1 MGDTTHHT
9 LATHHIIPEPADND
23 QFTIIQS
30 QEVNVTNIIHH
41 ARHKHAARG
50 LFRLL
55 SAMLA
60 AMSMLAAG
68 TAYADVGFD
77 AASYQGCYNAQAA
90 VEDGARFSFIKLS
103 EGTGYVNPYAGCQ
116 LTASKNAGLR
126 LGAYHYADVRGNS
139 AQAEADKFISVA
151 KANHLIG
158 AGVIPV
164 LDWEP
169 SGNLKTNVAW
179 AKAWLD
185 RVAATWGTKPLIY
198 MSAST
203 IHMADWTPVASADY
217 GLWVAGYPRG
227 YAGDTLRNP
236 GSVPYSVSPWA
247 FAAAWQYSSSG
258 SVAGVGRAV
267 DVDWFY
273 GDAVTWAKYANAPLN
288 TVTKPAVKNPTTTI
302 KPVQTTTTPTGDAN
316 ALATA
321 VIQGLYGNNPQR
333 QRLLGKRYAEVM
345 SIVNRRLSGCST
357 SQSGYYVVRSGDY
370 LSKIW
375 PNNWRT
381 IAAINGLR
389 TPYTIYVGQR
399 LRTTGTTGT
408 VPRAHRYTVRAGD
421 TLSSI
426 ARHLNVSQSTI
437 HGYRSGNPN
446 IIYPGEVLTY

>member
-1 MGDTTHHT
+1 M
-9 LATHHIIPEPADND
+9 
-23 QFTIIQS
+23 
-30 QEVNVTNIIHH
+30 TNIIPH
-41 ARHKHAARG
+41 ARHKHSARG

-55 SAMLA
+55 SAILA

-90 VEDGARFSFIKLS
+90 VADGARFSFIKLS

-116 LTASKNAGLR
+116 LTASRNAGLR

-151 KANHLIG
+151 RANHLIG

-169 SGNLKTNVAW
+169 SGNLKTNVTW

-185 RVAATWGTKPLIY
+185 RVAAACGTKPLIY

-227 YAGDTLRNP
+227 YSGDTLRNP

-258 SVAGVGRAV
+258 AVAGVGRAV

-288 TVTKPAVKNPTTTI
+288 TVAKPAAKNPTTTI
-302 KPVQTTTTPTGDAN
+302 KPVQTATTPTGDAN

-333 QRLLGKRYAEVM
+333 QRLLGSRYAEVM
-345 SIVNRRLSGCST
+345 TIVNQRLGTTVQRRPAST
-357 SQSGYYVVRSGDY
+357 SYYIVKSGDY

-399 LRTTGTTGT
+399 LRTTGTAGT
-408 VPRAHRYTVRAGD
+408 VARAHQYTVRAGD

-426 ARHLNVSQSTI
+426 ARRLNVSQSTI

>member
-1 MGDTTHHT
+1 M
-9 LATHHIIPEPADND
+9 
-23 QFTIIQS
+23 
-30 QEVNVTNIIHH
+30 TNIIHH
-41 ARHKHAARG
+41 ARNKHAARG

-55 SAMLA
+55 FAMLA

-90 VEDGARFSFIKLS
+90 AADGARFSFVKLS

-116 LTASKNAGLR
+116 ITASRDAGLR
-126 LGAYHYADVRGNS
+126 LGAYHFADVGGLS
-139 AQAEADKFISVA
+139 PQSEADNFINVA
-151 KANHLIG
+151 RANNLIG

-169 SGNLKTNVAW
+169 SGNLKAQVWW

-185 RVAATWGTKPLIY
+185 RVAAAWGTKPLIY

-203 IHMADWTPVASADY
+203 IHMADWTPVSSADY

-227 YAGDTLRNP
+227 YAGDRLRDP
-236 GSVPYSVSPWA
+236 GSVPYSVAPWS

-258 SVAGVGRAV
+258 YVSGVGSAV

-273 GDAVTWAKYANAPLN
+273 GDAGTWAKYANAPID
-288 TVTKPAVKNPTTTI
+288 TVTHPATSTPAAHVA
-302 KPVQTTTTPTGDAN
+302 PVQTTTTPTGDAN

-321 VIQGLYGNNPQR
+321 VIQGLYGNQPQR
-333 QRLLGKRYAEVM
+333 QKLLGSRYSEVM
-345 SIVNRRLSGCST
+345 AIVNQRLSGASST
-357 SQSGYYVVRSGDY
+357 ASGYYVVRAGDY

-381 IAAINGLR
+381 IATINGLR
-389 TPYTIYVGQR
+389 PPYTIYTGQR
-399 LRTTGTTGT
+399 LRTTGTVST
-408 VPRAHRYTVRAGD
+408 VARARRYTVRAGD

-426 ARHLNVSQSTI
+426 ARRLGVSTGAI

-446 IIYPGEVLTY
+446 LIYPGETLAY

>member
-1 MGDTTHHT
+1 M
-9 LATHHIIPEPADND
+9 A
-23 QFTIIQS
+23 
-30 QEVNVTNIIHH
+30 NIIHH
-41 ARHKHAARG
+41 ARYRRVSHGTFKPFLAI
-50 LFRLL
+50 
-55 SAMLA
+55 LA
-60 AMSMLAAG
+60 ALSMLVTG

-77 AASYQGCYNAQAA
+77 SASYQGCYNAQAA
-90 VEDGARFSFIKLS
+90 VDAGARFSFIKITQ
-103 EGTGYVNPYAGCQ
+103 GNYYRNPYRDCQ
-116 LTASKNAGLR
+116 FNASRKAGLR
-126 LGAYHYADVRGNS
+126 LGAYGFADTSISPQADAALFNS
-139 AQAEADKFISVA
+139 EADRMG
-151 KANHLIG
+151 LIG
-158 AGVIPV
+158 TGVLPV

-169 SGNLKTNVAW
+169 KQPSNVAW
-179 AKAWLD
+179 AKTWLD
-185 RVAATWGTKPLIY
+185 IVAAHWGTKPLIY

-227 YAGDTLRNP
+227 YTGDTLRNP
-236 GSVPYSVSPWA
+236 GSVPYSVAPWA

-273 GDAVTWAKYANAPLN
+273 GDAATWAKYANAPLN
-288 TVTKPAVKNPTTTI
+288 TVAKPAVKNPTTTI

-333 QRLLGKRYAEVM
+333 QRLLGSRYAEVM
-345 SIVNRRLSGCST
+345 TIVNRRLGTTVQRRPAST
-357 SQSGYYVVRSGDY
+357 STSYYIVKPGDY

-399 LRTTGTTGT
+399 LRTTGTVST
-408 VPRAHRYTVRAGD
+408 VSRAHRYTVRSGD

-426 ARHLNVSQSTI
+426 ARRLNVSQSTI

-446 IIYPGEVLTY
+446 LIYPGETLAY